1 MNHYKVLKDAIG
13 SALKPACEKYGFI
26 TYRIVSHWEQI
37 VGKNLAYLSFPIEII
52 FPRNRSDEGLLII
65 GVSNPG
71 FALEIQASESI
82 ITSKLSSYFGYKA
95 ISRVRIKI
103 AQKKYNNGLSNS
115 IEKLAPATINNSF
128 KNYTLEEITEE
139 ENKNLTKSIK
149 EIKDQELAKELA
161 ALKESLFLVCK

>member
-1 MNHYKVLKDAIG
+1 MNHFKILNEAIG
-13 SALKPACEKYGFI
+13 SALKPACEKYGFV

-37 VGKNLAYLSFPIEII
+37 VGKHLAYLSFPIEIV

-82 ITSKLSSYFGYKA
+82 IVSKLSSYFGYKA

-103 AQKKYNNGLSNS
+103 AQKKYSS
-115 IEKLAPATINNSF
+115 FIEKPARSPIKATF
-128 KNYTLEEITEE
+128 RDCTLEGITEE
-139 ENKNLTKSIK
+139 EDKNLTKLIK
-149 EIKDQELAKELA
+149 GIKDPELVEEIA
-161 ALKESLFLVCK
+161 ALKEILFFVDKPN